1 MLTLKVESILDDTDQ
16 AEVADGGFL
25 VHKSVSTRVKVFG
38 SCSYS
43 IVKIIQTFKNINMK
57 SLRQRGA

>member
-25 VHKSVSTRVKVFG
+25 VRLVL
-38 SCSYS
+38 
-43 IVKIIQTFKNINMK
+43 IIPDINLLVLESK
-57 SLRQRGA
+57 YLVLAVIQL